1 MSHAN
6 CDLIKCRTRNLG
18 KQQKT
23 ANPAKQVT
31 AKNPAALKKDDLQ
44 PGQVVFS
51 NQYQSQVLGKPAKG
65 KDETG
70 VHQPYKGG
78 TIYCDTTSRFIHVEH
93 QVALMSYKMIA
104 TKINFEQVAMEA
116 SVTVTTYHTDNGI
129 YQSSEFLKDLHTKGQ
144 GIKMS
149 GVSMQFQNGAVENV
163 IRRTVVR
170 AHTIMLHATLW
181 WPEVKDQ
188 CLWPYA
194 LSHTA

>member
-1 MSHAN
+1 
-6 CDLIKCRTRNLG
+6 
-18 KQQKT
+18 
-23 ANPAKQVT
+23 V
-31 AKNPAALKKDDLQ
+31 
-44 PGQVVFS
+44 
-51 NQYQSQVLGKPAKG
+51 Y
-65 KDETG
+65 
-70 VHQPYKGG
+70 QPYKGR
-78 TIYCDTTSRFIHVEH
+78 TIFCDAASGFIHVEH
-93 QVALMSYKMIA
+93 QVTLTSYEMIA
-104 TKINFEQVAMEA
+104 AKINFKRVAIKA

-129 YQSSEFLKDLHTKGQ
+129 YRSSKFMKDLHTKGQ

-194 LSHTA
+194 LSHTADLHNQMPKQQSGLSPM